1 MWPFGQKDY
10 QLFRMFSESAR
21 VVTCAGEIVRDVVYN
36 YKSLDERLAELEA
49 LENEGDKIIEQLMQK
64 LNQSFVLPFDREDAY
79 SMAQKLDSILDYITG
94 IIDRMILYKP
104 GVPNQVVRDLVETLL
119 MAIKEQEKAFKL
131 LESFESKRNQ
141 IIECCENIKRLEKK
155 GDILYRQAMA
165 ELFQGVQEAM
175 QIIKWKE
182 IYEHIETTLDRCED
196 VSTLI
201 NGICIKYS

>member
-10 QLFRMFSESAR
+10 QLFRMFSASAG
-21 VVTCAGEIVRDVVYN
+21 VVTRAGEIVRDVVHN
-36 YKSLDERLAELEA
+36 YKSLDERLLELET
-49 LENEGDKIIEQLMQK
+49 LEHEGDKIIEELMQK

-79 SMAQKLDSILDYITG
+79 GLVQKLDSTLDYITG

-104 GVPNQVVRDLVETLL
+104 GVPNQVVKDLVETLVA
-119 MAIKEQEKAFKL
+119 AIMEQEKAFKL
-131 LESFESKRNQ
+131 LENFESKRLE

-155 GDILYRQAMA
+155 GDVLYRQAMA
-165 ELFQGVQEAM
+165 ELFREVEDAM